1 MDNDCEMRKKFI
13 IFLWILFVLAVALVA
28 GIFVLIEKGE
38 IGYMPDIQSLE
49 NPVDKYASQVF
60 SADGEQLGTW
70 SYSRSNRVFV
80 SYQDLPESLIQ
91 ALIATEDERFYEHSG
106 IDFRALL
113 RAVFKRGILGQKN
126 AGGGSTI
133 AQQLAKQLYSE
144 RADNTSERL
153 MQKPIEWVIAVKLER
168 CYTKEEIINLYLN
181 YFDFLHNAVGI
192 KLAANTYFD
201 KEPKDLTIGESAT
214 LVGMLKN
221 PSYFNPRRNLK
232 RAEERRNIVIG
243 QMKKAGYL
251 TAAQADSVVATSLNI
266 DHYNVQT
273 HSTGIATYF
282 RERLR
287 RVMTA
292 QKPMRGSYASWQEQQ
307 YYEDSLAWEL
317 DPLYGWCNK
326 NINKKT
332 GKPYNIYEDG
342 LKIYTTVDSR
352 MQRFAEDAVRKHVV
366 ETLQPLFDRERRGTR
381 NAPYG
386 NNVTYNFVYKALT
399 RTQHQTE
406 RYIQMHR
413 AGYSD
418 QEIDEAFATK
428 REMTVYT
435 PHGEVDTIMSPMDSI
450 KYYKGFLHA
459 GFVCMENE
467 TGAVKAYVG
476 GIDYAHFQ
484 YDMAGQGRRQVGST
498 IKPFLYAMAM
508 ENGWT
513 PCDVVPN
520 SPRTYHY
527 NGQAWT
533 PRNSSHAR
541 QGEMVTLRWGLA
553 QSNNWVSAYLL
564 NSLSPALLVKYLR
577 KFGIKNRQI
586 NAVLPLCLGT
596 CDVSVLEMVTAYTA
610 FSKGGTRCTPMF
622 VTRIVDSDGAEVAN
636 LGSLQIRKDS
646 NDDLDTREV
655 LTQNAAWRVVDLM
668 QGVMNGGTGSRM
680 RNRYGIQAQ
689 MAGKTGTTN
698 DNSDGWFVGYTP
710 SLTFGAWVGGEER
723 QIHFNSMQYGQGA
736 NSALP
741 IVALFMQKV
750 YANQGRLGYSP
761 DETFAFPEDYDACGG
776 SGAFDGMEDEDGD
789 EDRRKEGGED
799 KSVIESVVSDLL
811 GM

>member
-1 MDNDCEMRKKFI
+1 MRKKFI
-13 IFLWILFVLAVALVA
+13 IFLWTLFVLAVVTVA
-28 GIFVLIEKGE
+28 GIFILIDKGI
-38 IGYMPDIQSLE
+38 IGYMPDLQELE

-60 SADGEQLGTW
+60 SSDGQQMGTW

-80 SYQDLPESLIQ
+80 SYGDLPESLIQ
-91 ALIATEDERFYEHSG
+91 ALVATEDERFYDHSG
-106 IDFRALL
+106 VDFRALL
-113 RAVFKRGILGQKN
+113 RAIFKRGILQQKN

-133 AQQLAKQLYSE
+133 PQQLAKQLYSE
-144 RADNTSERL
+144 HARNETERL
-153 MQKPIEWVIAVKLER
+153 MQKPIEWVIAVKLEKY
-168 CYTKEEIINLYLN
+168 YTKEEIINLYLN

-221 PSYFNPRRNLK
+221 PSYYNPRRNLQ
-232 RAEERRNIVIG
+232 RAEERRNTVIG
-243 QMKKAGYL
+243 QMLKVGYL
-251 TAAQADSVVATSLNI
+251 TEAQADSVMAEPLNI

-287 RVMTA
+287 TMMTA
-292 QKPMRGSYASWQEQQ
+292 KKPQRSNYAAWQDQQ
-307 YYEDSLAWEL
+307 FYEDSLAWEL
-317 DPLYGWCNK
+317 DPLYGWCAK

-342 LKIYTTVDSR
+342 LKIYTTIDSR
-352 MQRFAEDAVRKHVV
+352 MQRYAEEAVRKHVQ
-366 ETLQPLFDRERRGTR
+366 ETLQPLFDRERKGTR

-386 NNVTYNFVYKALT
+386 SNVTYSQVYKALT
-399 RTQHQTE
+399 RAQHQTE
-406 RYIQMHR
+406 RYIRLHK

-418 QEIDEAFATK
+418 QEIDQDFATK

-435 PHGEVDTIMSPMDSI
+435 PRGEVDTLMSPMDSI
-450 KYYKGFLHA
+450 KYYKGFLHT
-459 GFVCMENE
+459 GFVCMDNA
-467 TGAVKAYVG
+467 TGGIKAYVG

-498 IKPFLYAMAM
+498 IKPYLYAMAM

-520 SPRTYHY
+520 EPRTYHY

-577 KFGIKNRQI
+577 KFGIKNRRI
-586 NAVLPLCLGT
+586 DAVLPLCLGT

-622 VTRIVDSDGAEVAN
+622 VTRIVDADGNEVAN
-636 LGSLQIRKDS
+636 IGTLQVKKDS

-655 LTQNAAWRVVDLM
+655 LTQEAAWRMVDLM

-741 IVALFMQKV
+741 IAALFMQKV
-750 YANQGRLGYSP
+750 YANQGQLGYSP
-761 DETFAFPEDYDACGG
+761 DETFQFPENYDACGG
-776 SGAFDGMEDEDGD
+776 DTFEGMEGD
-789 EDRRKEGGED
+789 DDNGSGEGDTRSVVE
-799 KSVIESVVSDLL
+799 SVINDLL